1 MTHSLTRGRLA
12 EGERE
17 AELRERQGAGPLIVC
32 ILPAVPQLCRGC
44 AVQL

>member
-1 MTHSLTRGRLA
+1 MTHSLTRGGLA

-32 ILPAVPQLCRGC
+32 ILPAAE
-44 AVQL
+44 AVLFSSEFG